1 MEKEIQY
8 KNNPYI
14 ESKKRLSM
22 AYLAA
27 KNPEFI
33 NTIQKTKGYFFH
45 GTNANALPRI
55 LKYGL
60 NSVDESAK
68 NNINVNTGEEWSRF
82 EGKRNFISLTDSLNE
97 ALKYAQMT
105 PGTEIA
111 QKSLLNFGVIIG
123 TSFENMTEVKANSV
137 NSDISEIGV
146 EGNLSI
152 DHIKFLAVPE
162 DKVEIVK
169 KIVENQNIDVVSLDI
184 QDKYLNA
191 NYKGKLDILE
201 GNREKDNNKEIT
213 YPTYYKKDVRPLV
226 KQRRTS
232 KIKEIFEELKAK
244 IKTKFRQT
252 DDKEIE
258 ER

>member
-1 MEKEIQY
+1 MEETIQY
-8 KNNPYI
+8 KNNPYL
-14 ESKKRLSM
+14 EAKKRLNM
-22 AYLAA
+22 AYLAE
-27 KNPEFI
+27 NNSELI
-33 NTIQKTKGYFFH
+33 ETIQKTGGYFFH

-60 NSVDESAK
+60 NSVDESTK

-82 EGKRNFISLTDSLNE
+82 EGKRNFVSLTDSLNE
-97 ALKYAQMT
+97 AVKYAQMT
-105 PGTEIA
+105 PNTEIA
-111 QKSLLNFGVIIG
+111 QKSLLNFGVIVG
-123 TSFENMTEVKANSV
+123 TSLENMDGVKAKSV
-137 NSDISEIGV
+137 ASDISEIGIG
-146 EGNLSI
+146 GNLSLN
-152 DHIKFLAVPE
+152 HIKFLAVPE

-201 GNREKDNNKEIT
+201 GNREKDNNKEIM